1 RITGPK
7 MATLFRSV
15 KQFGKSL
22 IFSES
27 NRSISLSATTHLKQ
41 IIQKKEDNVL
51 TIEAIRVPHKKEHL
65 LLKSKSNAC
74 SLCATGLDV
83 KHTDV
88 LILNQFLRKNG
99 TMLPRRVTG
108 LCTVQQHRVT
118 ILMTMAK
125 RAGLLPDK
133 IPKQV
138 MAIEK
143 WRKYNTYFDENTI
156 RYKYKR

>member
-1 RITGPK
+1 
-7 MATLFRSV
+7 MAALFQFV
-15 KQFGKSL
+15 KQFGKNL

-41 IIQKKEDNVL
+41 IIKKKKDNVL

-65 LLKSKSNAC
+65 LLKLESNAC
-74 SLCATGLDV
+74 PLCATGLDV

-99 TMLPRRVTG
+99 TILPRRITG
-108 LCTVQQHRVT
+108 LCTMQQNRVT
-118 ILMTMAK
+118 TLVTMAK
-125 RAGLLPDK
+125 RSGLLPNR
-133 IPKQV
+133 IPKRI

-143 WRKYNTYFDENTI
+143 WRKYNTYYDENTI